1 MVLPGEV
8 NIISYWVLGSTRC
21 WPVRE
26 NCFALSFACPPELQH
41 RRELSAFRYVYLP
54 KPEFFAAGRRSAPC
68 PGYIFEYSPLR
79 NQHSAFGTAN
89 FFMDDTKL
97 QSYRLTLRIYFGL
110 TII

>member
-26 NCFALSFACPPELQH
+26 NCFALSFVCPPELQH

-97 QSYRLTLRIYFGL
+97 QS
-110 TII
+110 